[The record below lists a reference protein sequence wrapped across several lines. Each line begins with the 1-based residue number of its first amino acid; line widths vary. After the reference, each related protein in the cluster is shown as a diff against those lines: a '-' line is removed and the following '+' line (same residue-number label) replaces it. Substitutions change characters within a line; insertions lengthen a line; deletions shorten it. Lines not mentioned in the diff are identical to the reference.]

1 MADNV
6 ISNFDTEVASEFI
19 TEIYMNGYGL
29 IGIAIERLLDE
40 DIRASLTECEEAIVA
55 SEMVAAAIGNPSI
68 AFPEDA
74 TEWLAM
80 YLPKGSLE
88 NIEVCK
94 LAVAAAD
101 AIDKIMADSELR
113 DLWDEN
119 PDFDEWFQLQVDL
132 QKRILGDA

>member
-19 TEIYMNGYGL
+19 TEISMNGYGL

-94 LAVAAAD
+94 LAVSAAD

>member
-1 MADNV
+1 MADSV
-6 ISNFDTEVASEFI
+6 LSNFDTEVASEFI
-19 TEIYMNGYGL
+19 TEISMNGYGL

-55 SEMVAAAIGNPSI
+55 AEMVAAAIGNPSI

-74 TEWLAM
+74 TEWIAM

-119 PDFDEWFQLQVDL
+119 SDFDEWFQVQVDL
-132 QKRILGDA
+132 QKRILGDS

>member
-19 TEIYMNGYGL
+19 TEISMNGYGL